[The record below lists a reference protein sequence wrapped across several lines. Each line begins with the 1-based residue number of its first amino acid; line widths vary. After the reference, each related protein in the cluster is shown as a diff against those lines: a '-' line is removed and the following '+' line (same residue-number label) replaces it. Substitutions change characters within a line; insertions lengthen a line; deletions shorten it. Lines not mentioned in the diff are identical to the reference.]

1 MAAVRDGL
9 IVAIDVAPEAE
20 ARRIIA
26 ALTGSV
32 STFKVGKQF
41 FTAEGPAPVREIV
54 AGGHK
59 VFLDLK
65 FHDIPNTVTAAV
77 TAACSLG
84 VSMLTIHAS
93 GGFAMMKTTTQTGG
107 CRAPPPPGPARHPL
121 AQLSA
126 PH

>member
-1 MAAVRDGL
+1 MPAVRDRL
-9 IVAIDVAPEAE
+9 IVALDVAAAAE

-32 STFKVGKQF
+32 STFKVGKQLF
-41 FTAEGPAPVREIV
+41 PAEGPALVREIV

-84 VSMLTIHAS
+84 VSMLTVHAS
-93 GGFAMMKTTTQTGG
+93 GGSAPLKTTTPTGG
-107 CRAPPPPGPARHPL
+107 RCGHPPPGPAPTLFCPFFHT
-121 AQLSA
+121 
-126 PH
+126 